1 VITPSSRKR
10 FLLVGATIVAPFVA
24 RTAAAQARSCSI
36 AFPETRTS
44 KWAPPLDRPVSAR
57 MSVLSL
63 RAALD
68 RLSTIAKIRL
78 SYSAELLPLDRAVC
92 LSSDGQPI
100 GRVLE
105 ELLTGTN
112 VGAVVV
118 GADQV
123 VLAPRAPRAAFA
135 EAPKM
140 SQAPSVLDRV
150 VVTGSAMGAPE
161 REITVGLDVLDGRQL
176 ARDNTKTLAGALNSY
191 APGIWSWPQAPAS
204 MLSSYG
210 SIRGASS
217 FGLSYPKIYIDGIE
231 VANPLLVSR
240 LSMDAIDR
248 VEVIRGP
255 QGSALYGTDAISGV
269 INIITRHEGTSVDG
283 QHASVRTS
291 GGYVNSE
298 FANPTFT
305 QSHAL
310 SLVSGSS
317 TRSADLHVS
326 AGRVGNFIP
335 GGYSKD
341 LMAMGSARVVGSNT
355 TWSTTARYAMQDAG
369 TATNP
374 LFART
379 PPTDDLGRV
388 FAAKDSLPQSIRQYT
403 LGTTATIV
411 ADDRWTHSATVGVDG
426 YTLANVKAN
435 STPIPSVALQ
445 DSALLAAQGSATR
458 GTLRASSVLHLG
470 NADATNGTITFGME
484 HGVFRSSS
492 FNAPTEP
499 MPITSGPGGAQTK
512 PLGGTQPAQPGARRI
527 VNWQNS
533 SGFTTQAN
541 AAINNTFYL
550 TGGVRFERDS
560 RLADNTAT
568 LPMLGAAAVR
578 DVGPFTMKLRGAYGE
593 GIRPPST
600 FGHIEFWQGAYTWNA
615 KQSLGPEKQAGT
627 ELGLDVML
635 RHAWSMRVTRFDQR
649 ASGLI
654 QLVAVPYDTT
664 NRFSRRVRYDLEN
677 VGEIFNGGWELESS
691 ANISRLTLTGTL
703 SFVDSRVERV
713 ANGYR
718 GDLAAGDRM
727 LQVPARTASA
737 NASWQGRGWFASMGA
752 TRAFDWINYDELALA
767 TAYMSGDRMAH
778 EITGA
783 QLRQYWRRYNGA
795 LHVRA
800 TASRDVRDLFTFEI
814 NGENLL
820 GYQRNEPDNLTILP
834 GRTIMTGVKLRF

>member
-1 VITPSSRKR
+1 VITLASRKR
-10 FLLVGATIVAPFVA
+10 FLFVGATIVAPFVA
-24 RTAAAQARSCSI
+24 QVAHAQARSCSI
-36 AFPETRTS
+36 AFPETSATA
-44 KWAPPLDRPVSAR
+44 KWTTPLDRPVVAR

-68 RLSTIAKIRL
+68 RLAALAGIRL

-92 LSSDGQPI
+92 LSSDGLPI
-100 GRVLE
+100 GRVLD

-112 VGAVVV
+112 VGAVAV

-123 VLAPRAPRAAFA
+123 VLAPRAPRAVPA
-135 EAPKM
+135 APVM
-140 SQAPSVLDRV
+140 SLTTSVLDSV
-150 VVTGSAMGAPE
+150 VVTGSTMGAPE
-161 REITVGLDVLDGRQL
+161 RELTVGLDVLDGRQL
-176 ARDNTKTLAGALNSY
+176 ARENTRTLAGALNGY
-191 APGIWSWPQAPAS
+191 VPGIWSWPQSPAS

-269 INIITRHEGTSVDG
+269 INIVTRHEGTGVDG
-283 QHASVRTS
+283 EHASLRTTA
-291 GGYVNSE
+291 GYIRSD
-298 FANPTFT
+298 FASPVFT
-305 QSHAL
+305 QNHAL

-317 TRSADLHVS
+317 TRSADLHIS
-326 AGRVGNFIP
+326 GGTVGNFIP
-335 GGYSKD
+335 GGFSRD
-341 LMAMGSARVVGSNT
+341 LMAMGSARVVGART
-355 TWSTTARYAMQDAG
+355 TWSTTARYVMQEAG
-369 TATNP
+369 SASSP
-374 LFART
+374 LFKRPTT
-379 PPTDDLGRV
+379 PDSLGRA
-388 FAAKDSLPQSIRQYT
+388 FAAQDSLPQSINQYT
-403 LGTTATIV
+403 IGTTATFA
-411 ADDRWTHSATVGVDG
+411 ADDRWTHSATAGFDG
-426 YTLANVKAN
+426 YSLANVKAN

-458 GTLRASSVLHLG
+458 GTLRASSVLRLG
-470 NADATNGTITFGME
+470 TTEENNATITFSAE

-499 MPITSGPGGAQTK
+499 LPNLPGPGGVTNK
-512 PLGGTQPAQPGARRI
+512 GGMSGATQLAQPRRI
-527 VNWQNS
+527 VTWQNS
-533 SGFTTQAN
+533 TGLITQAN
-541 AAINNTFYL
+541 ASLNNTFYF
-550 TGGVRFERDS
+550 TGGLRLERDS
-560 RLADNTAT
+560 RLADDVAL

-578 DVGPFTMKLRGAYGE
+578 NVGPFTMKLRGAYGE

-600 FGHIEFWQGAYTWNA
+600 FGHIELWQGAYSWNA

-635 RHAWSMRVTRFDQR
+635 RRAWSMRVTRFDQR

-654 QLVAVPYDTT
+654 QLVAVPADTG
-664 NRFSRRVRYDLEN
+664 RFSRRVRYDLEN
-677 VGEIFNGGWELESS
+677 VGEISNNGWELESS
-691 ANISRLTLTGTL
+691 ANISRLTLSGTL
-703 SFVDSRVERV
+703 SLVDSRVKRV

-718 GDLAAGDRM
+718 GDLVAGDHM
-727 LQVPARTASA
+727 LQVPARTLSA
-737 NASWQGRGWFASMGA
+737 NAAWQGRGWFASMGA

-767 TAYMSGDRMAH
+767 NAYVNGDHMAH
-778 EITGA
+778 DITGA

-800 TASRDVRDLFTFEI
+800 AASRDVRDLFTLEVS
-814 NGENLL
+814 GENLL
-820 GYQRNEPDNLTILP
+820 DYQRNEPDNLTILP
-834 GRTIMTGVKLRF
+834 GRTIMTGVKLKF

>member
-1 VITPSSRKR
+1 MITHSSRR
-10 FLLVGATIVAPFVA
+10 RLLLLGATVVAPFVA
-24 RTAAAQARSCSI
+24 QPASAQARSCSI
-36 AFPETRTS
+36 AFPDAGAT
-44 KWAPPLDRPVSAR
+44 KWTTPLDRPVTAR

-68 RLSTIAKIRL
+68 RLSALTKIRL

-92 LSSDGQPI
+92 LSSDGQPV
-100 GRVLE
+100 GRVLAN
-105 ELLTGTN
+105 LLTGTN
-112 VGAVVV
+112 VGTVVV
-118 GADQV
+118 GPDQV
-123 VLAPRAPRAAFA
+123 VLAPRAPRAAA
-135 EAPKM
+135 AVETLEM
-140 SQAPSVLDRV
+140 SQTTSVLDRV

-161 REITVGLDVLDGRQL
+161 RELTVGLDVLDGRQL
-176 ARDNTKTLAGALNSY
+176 ARDNTKTLAGALNNY
-191 APGIWSWPQAPAS
+191 VPGIWSWPQSPAS

-269 INIITRHEGTSVDG
+269 INIITRHEGTGVNG
-283 QHASVRTS
+283 EHASLRTT

-317 TRSADLHVS
+317 TRSADLHMS
-326 AGRVGNFIP
+326 AGTVGNFIP
-335 GGYSKD
+335 GSYSRD
-341 LMAMGSARVVGSNT
+341 LMAMGSARVVGANT
-355 TWSTTARYAMQDAG
+355 TWSTTARYVMQDAG
-369 TATNP
+369 SATNP
-374 LFART
+374 LFGRT
-379 PPTDDLGRV
+379 PPTDSLGRA

-403 LGTTATIV
+403 LGTTATLV
-411 ADDRWTHSATVGVDG
+411 ADDRWTHSATVGIDG
-426 YTLANVKAN
+426 YSLANVKSN

-470 NADATNGTITFGME
+470 NTEANNATVTFAAE

-492 FNAPTEP
+492 FNTPTEP
-499 MPITSGPGGAQTK
+499 MPTTSGPGGPTNK
-512 PLGGTQPAQPGARRI
+512 PPVGGTRQLDAQRI
-527 VNWQNS
+527 VTWQNS
-533 SGFTTQAN
+533 TGFTTQAN
-541 AAINNTFYL
+541 ASINNTFYL
-550 TGGVRFERDS
+550 AGGVRFERDS
-560 RLADNTAT
+560 RLTDNVAT
-568 LPMLGAAAVR
+568 LPMLGAAVVR
-578 DVGPFTMKLRGAYGE
+578 NVGPFTMKLRGAYGE

-600 FGHIEFWQGAYTWNA
+600 FGHVAFWQGAYTWNA
-615 KQSLGPEKQAGT
+615 KQTLGPEKQAGT
-627 ELGLDVML
+627 ELGLDVLL
-635 RHAWSMRVTRFDQR
+635 RRAWSMRVTRFDQR

-677 VGEIFNGGWELESS
+677 VGEIANSGWELESS
-691 ANISRLTLTGTL
+691 ANISRLSLTGTL
-703 SFVDSRVERV
+703 SFVDSRVQRV

-737 NASWQGRGWFASMGA
+737 NASWRGRGWFASMGA
-752 TRAFDWINYDELALA
+752 TRAFDWINYDEFSLA
-767 TAYMSGDRMAH
+767 TAYMSGDGMAH
-778 EITGA
+778 DITGA

-800 TASRDVRDLFTFEI
+800 TASRDIRDLFTFEMS
-814 NGENLL
+814 GENLL

-834 GRTIMTGVKLRF
+834 GRTIMTGVKLKF

>member
-1 VITPSSRKR
+1 M
-10 FLLVGATIVAPFVA
+10 LLLGATIVAPFVA
-24 RTAAAQARSCSI
+24 QTASAQARSCSI
-36 AFPETRTS
+36 AFPETGVT
-44 KWAPPLDRPVSAR
+44 KWTTPLDRPVNAH

-68 RLSTIAKIRL
+68 RLSALTKIRL

-100 GRVLE
+100 GRVLDD
-105 ELLTGTN
+105 LLTGTN

-123 VLAPRAPRAAFA
+123 VLAPRAPRTTAV
-135 EAPKM
+135 EAPEM
-140 SQAPSVLDRV
+140 AQTTSVLDRV

-161 REITVGLDVLDGRQL
+161 RELTVGLDVLNGRQL
-176 ARDNTKTLAGALNSY
+176 ARDNTKTLAGALNNY
-191 APGIWSWPQAPAS
+191 VPGIWSWPQSPAS

-283 QHASVRTS
+283 EHASLRTT

-298 FANPTFT
+298 FASPTFT

-317 TRSADLHVS
+317 TRSADLHIS
-326 AGRVGNFIP
+326 AGTVGNFIP
-335 GGYSKD
+335 GSYSRD
-341 LMAMGSARVVGSNT
+341 LMAIGSARVVGANT
-355 TWSTTARYAMQDAG
+355 TWSTTARYVMQDAG
-369 TATNP
+369 SATNP
-374 LFART
+374 LFARSQT
-379 PPTDDLGRV
+379 SDPV

-403 LGTTATIV
+403 LGTTATF
-411 ADDRWTHSATVGVDG
+411 AGNDRWTHSATVGFDG
-426 YTLANVKAN
+426 YSLANVKAN

-470 NADATNGTITFGME
+470 NTDANNASITFAAE

-492 FNAPTEP
+492 FNTPTEP
-499 MPITSGPGGAQTK
+499 MPITAGPGGTAGK
-512 PLGGTQPAQPGARRI
+512 PVGGTAPNTQLGARR
-527 VNWQNS
+527 VVTWQNS
-533 SGFTTQAN
+533 TGFTTQAN
-541 AAINNTFYL
+541 ASINNTFYL
-550 TGGVRFERDS
+550 AGGVRFERDS
-560 RLADNTAT
+560 RLDDNVAT
-568 LPMLGAAAVR
+568 LPMLGAAVVR
-578 DVGPFTMKLRGAYGE
+578 NVGPFTMKLRGAYGE

-600 FGHIEFWQGAYTWNA
+600 FGHMELWQGAYTWNA

-635 RHAWSMRVTRFDQR
+635 RRSWSMRVTRFDQR

-654 QLVAVPYDTT
+654 QLVAVPFDTT
-664 NRFSRRVRYDLEN
+664 NRYSRRVRYDLEN
-677 VGEIFNGGWELESS
+677 VGEISNNGWELESS
-691 ANISRLTLTGTL
+691 ANISRLMLTGTL

-718 GDLAAGDRM
+718 GDLTAGDRM
-727 LQVPARTASA
+727 LQVPTRTASA

-752 TRAFDWINYDELALA
+752 TRAFDWINYDELSLA
-767 TAYMSGDRMAH
+767 TAYLSGDRMAH
-778 EITGA
+778 DVTGA

-795 LHVRA
+795 LHLRA
-800 TASRDVRDLFTFEI
+800 TASRDIRDLFTFEI

-834 GRTIMTGVKLRF
+834 GRTIMTGVKLKF